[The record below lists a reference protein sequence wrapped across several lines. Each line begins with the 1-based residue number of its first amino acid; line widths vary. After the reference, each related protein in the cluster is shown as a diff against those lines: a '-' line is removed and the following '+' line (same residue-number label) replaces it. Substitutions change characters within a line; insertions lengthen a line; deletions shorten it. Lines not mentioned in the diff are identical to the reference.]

1 MDAASSEIIDQI
13 GKFWRTWRK
22 KIFQK
27 VGCPIE
33 GNNIE
38 AFHRTNKK
46 KWKDNSEILE
56 LPKCT

>member
-1 MDAASSEIIDQI
+1 MDAANSEIIDQI
-13 GKFWRTWRK
+13 GKFGGTWRK

-38 AFHRTNKK
+38 TFHRTSKK
-46 KWKDNSEILE
+46 NERIIVKF
-56 LPKCT
+56 